1 VWIAVDIDVLDMGSN
16 PHYADEPLGPSA
28 DELIDMVAAVVRVAG
43 RDRFGGLSF
52 MAVPPGAV
60 SVHVIAS
67 YVLLHALAATVA
79 PR

>member
-1 VWIAVDIDVLDMGSN
+1 
-16 PHYADEPLGPSA
+16 
-28 DELIDMVAAVVRVAG
+28 
-43 RDRFGGLSF
+43 